1 MEDLEKSFVQ
11 RRGWPRTIMEK
22 LIEEARLLLKSHP
35 QEEAPPTE
43 VINVSAS
50 GAGVL
55 MPMSLEKGA
64 QVRLQILGK
73 DLPKL
78 DLNAEVRWASE
89 SPVSTGKFPAGLK
102 FLDLEKESRD
112 ELQAFIELM
121 REHHRASE

>member
-11 RRGWPRTIMEK
+11 RRGWPRTA
-22 LIEEARLLLKSHP
+22 IETLVGEARLLLKSHP
-35 QEEAPPTE
+35 QEEPPSTE

-55 MPMSLEKGA
+55 MPTSLEKGA
-64 QVRLQILGK
+64 QVRLQILGEG
-73 DLPKL
+73 LPKL

-102 FLDLEKESRD
+102 FLNLEKESRA

-121 REHHRASE
+121 RERHRAAE

>member
-22 LIEEARLLLKSHP
+22 LIQEARLLMESHP
-35 QEEAPPTE
+35 PEEAPPTE
-43 VINVSAS
+43 VVNVSAS

-55 MPMSLEKGA
+55 TPMSLEKGT
-64 QVRLQILGK
+64 QVRLQIMGK

-78 DLNAEVRWASE
+78 DLNAEVRWTSE

-102 FLDLEKESRD
+102 FLDLEQGSQD
-112 ELQAFIELM
+112 DLQAFIELM
-121 REHHRASE
+121 REHHRAAE

>member
-55 MPMSLEKGA
+55 TPVSLEKGT

-78 DLNAEVRWASE
+78 IIRDVRNTLGARIMGNE
-89 SPVSTGKFPAGLK
+89 GLVQPVIILRF
-102 FLDLEKESRD
+102 
-112 ELQAFIELM
+112 FIPVQIL
-121 REHHRASE
+121 HL